1 MEWWNFRFQHHGWLA
16 LTSERWP
23 VDVKKVTLFVGFLL
37 ALFLGFFFSSELLD
51 HNSKQFIIKIWDS
64 FSEFLITNGPLLF
77 LAIAVLPA
85 LILPVSPLLALAGIW
100 GESHGVLFAS
110 LCGTLALIA
119 NCCWTY
125 WVARIFGIKV
135 INRFISLFRKKPI
148 SIPEDANISNFFVWS
163 LVLRLTP
170 GIPFIFSNIILGALK
185 MPFQLYIIIS
195 APILTLSSFG
205 YIYATAG
212 IISGDF
218 VNLGGGIAIIL
229 CFFITGRLILKRR
242 KNAVWIIRK
251 SRGKF

>member
-1 MEWWNFRFQHHGWLA
+1 MDF
-16 LTSERWP
+16 
-23 VDVKKVTLFVGFLL
+23 KKVTLYLCLL
-37 ALFLGFFFSSELLD
+37 LPLLLGFYFSSELLGHD
-51 HNSKQFIIKIWDS
+51 SKQYVVKIWDS

-77 LAIAVLPA
+77 LAVAVLPA

-148 SIPEDANISNFFVWS
+148 SIPEDAKMSTFFAWS
-163 LVLRLTP
+163 LILRLTP

-218 VNLGGGIAIIL
+218 VSLGGGIAIIL
-229 CFFITGRLILKRR
+229 CFFIAGRIILKRR
-242 KNAVWIIRK
+242 KNAV
-251 SRGKF
+251 